1 MEWHAQLQALLAS
14 LLAGVPEPDRTI
26 LPAGEG
32 VAISFQNH
40 VDAALTAA
48 FRLADWMRQ
57 DGSQPSRAGL
67 HLGSL
72 VARKDVNGM
81 PSFFGEGIN
90 VAEHVMQHALVG
102 EILVSGA
109 FHVSVSDL
117 SVAHRAA
124 FRPTDGFTE
133 ENGRRIETFL
143 LQVPEPALRAHLE
156 QLYGASTP
164 APIPTTVPR
173 AIHVAPPEAPPL
185 TTQQQILKAISTWV
199 FPFNA
204 LAAFVGL
211 AISGLERLA
220 PGGSLTRIGFAVSF
234 GVAVLLVLLDVS
246 RVTKRPHGLWLQP
259 GAVLTRLASRATSV
273 LAGVVT
279 IMFGVGVLLLSASAS
294 HDTATADAHAPATP
308 AAVTPSASS
317 ASSASSAP
325 SAPVSVTNAVPSPA
339 ITTPAPPAMV
349 APAPPKVADRIPDA
363 VPAPKATSLRIAKLP
378 STTTHRV
385 ESPST
390 VAAIPQAERSA
401 AEPAGASRCS
411 EIVMR
416 ASAGAPL
423 TSTDRETL
431 RTRC

>member
-1 MEWHAQLQALLAS
+1 MEWHSQLQALVTS
-14 LLAGVPEPDRTI
+14 LLAGVPESDRTI

-32 VAISFQNH
+32 VAISFRHH

-48 FRLADWMRQ
+48 FRLADWMYEDNPQ
-57 DGSQPSRAGL
+57 QLRAGL

-81 PSFFGEGIN
+81 PSFSGEGMN
-90 VAEHVMQHALVG
+90 VAEHVMQHAVAG

-109 FHVSVSDL
+109 FHVSMSDL

-124 FRPTDGFTE
+124 FKPAEGFTE
-133 ENGRRIETFL
+133 ESGRRIETFL
-143 LQVPEPALRAHLE
+143 LQVPEPELRAHLE
-156 QLYGASTP
+156 QLYGVSTS
-164 APIPTTVPR
+164 APIPTTVPG
-173 AIHVAPPEAPPL
+173 AVPAAPESPPL

-246 RVTKRPHGLWLQP
+246 RVTKKPHGLWLQP

-294 HDTATADAHAPATP
+294 HDTATADAHPPATP
-308 AAVTPSASS
+308 AAAAP
-317 ASSASSAP
+317 SAP
-325 SAPVSVTNAVPSPA
+325 SAPQPKPSTLTTVS
-339 ITTPAPPAMV
+339 PPAVAQADSAPV
-349 APAPPKVADRIPDA
+349 APAVPEVAARVPSV
-363 VPAPKATSLRIAKLP
+363 VPATKATSLRTAKLLP
-378 STTTHRV
+378 ATPRAV
-385 ESPST
+385 EATPT
-390 VAAIPQAERSA
+390 VAATAHSERFSPKA
-401 AEPAGASRCS
+401 AETTRCS
-411 EIVMR
+411 EILMR
-416 ASAGAPL
+416 ASAGASL
-423 TSTDRETL
+423 TNIDRETL

>member
-1 MEWHAQLQALLAS
+1 MEWHSQLQALVTS

-32 VAISFQNH
+32 VAISFRHH

-48 FRLADWMRQ
+48 FRLADWMYK
-57 DGSQPSRAGL
+57 DNSQRLRAGL

-81 PSFFGEGIN
+81 PSFSGEGMN
-90 VAEHVMQHALVG
+90 VAEHVMQHAVAG
-102 EILVSGA
+102 QILVSGA
-109 FHVSVSDL
+109 FHVSMSDL

-124 FRPTDGFTE
+124 FKPAEGFTE
-133 ENGRRIETFL
+133 ESGRRIETFL

-156 QLYGASTP
+156 QLYGADTS
-164 APIPTTVPR
+164 ALIPTTVPR
-173 AIHVAPPEAPPL
+173 AIDVAPPEPPPL

-259 GAVLTRLASRATSV
+259 GAVLTRLVSRATSV

-279 IMFGVGVLLLSASAS
+279 IMFGVGVLLLSASAA
-294 HDTATADAHAPATP
+294 HDTATADAHPPVIPGAVAPSARSAPQTQPSTLTAASPPAVGQADSAPVAPAAPEVAVRVPAAVPATKASPLRTTKPLPATP
-308 AAVTPSASS
+308 RAAEGTP
-317 ASSASSAP
+317 
-325 SAPVSVTNAVPSPA
+325 
-339 ITTPAPPAMV
+339 
-349 APAPPKVADRIPDA
+349 
-363 VPAPKATSLRIAKLP
+363 
-378 STTTHRV
+378 
-385 ESPST
+385 T
-390 VAAIPQAERSA
+390 VAAAAHSGRSNP
-401 AEPAGASRCS
+401 ESAGASRCS
-411 EIVMR
+411 EILMR

-423 TSTDRETL
+423 TNIDQETL

>member
-48 FRLADWMRQ
+48 FRLADWMRM
-57 DGSQPSRAGL
+57 DCSQQSRAGL

-124 FRPTDGFTE
+124 FRPTEGFTE

-143 LQVPEPALRAHLE
+143 LQLPEPTLRDHLE

-164 APIPTTVPR
+164 ALIPTTVPR
-173 AIHVAPPEAPPL
+173 AIHVTPTEPPTL

-246 RVTKRPHGLWLQP
+246 RVTKRPQGLWLQP

-279 IMFGVGVLLLSASAS
+279 IMFGVGVLLLAASAS
-294 HDTATADAHAPATP
+294 HETATADAHAPATP
-308 AAVTPSASS
+308 AAVTPPAP
-317 ASSASSAP
+317 SAP
-325 SAPVSVTNAVPSPA
+325 SAPPKPVSVTNAVPSPA

-378 STTTHRV
+378 PATTHRV

>member
-14 LLAGVPEPDRTI
+14 LLAGVPESDRTI

-40 VDAALTAA
+40 VDAALIAA
-48 FRLADWMRQ
+48 FRLADWMGKN
-57 DGSQPSRAGL
+57 GSQPSRAGL

-117 SVAHRAA
+117 SMAHRAA
-124 FRPTDGFTE
+124 FRPTEGFTE

-143 LQVPEPALRAHLE
+143 LQVPEPTLRTHLE
-156 QLYGASTP
+156 QLYGASTATP
-164 APIPTTVPR
+164 NPTTALR
-173 AIHVAPPEAPPL
+173 AIHVTPPEPPPL

-234 GVAVLLVLLDVS
+234 GVAALLVLLDVS

-279 IMFGVGVLLLSASAS
+279 IMFGVGVLLLAASAS
-294 HDTATADAHAPATP
+294 HDTATVDARAPAIP
-308 AAVTPSASS
+308 AAIALPAPPTQVSA
-317 ASSASSAP
+317 
-325 SAPVSVTNAVPSPA
+325 TNAVPSSA
-339 ITTPAPPAMV
+339 STTPAPPAMV
-349 APAPPKVADRIPDA
+349 APTPPEVADRVPDA
-363 VPAPKATSLRIAKLP
+363 VPAPKATSLHKAKLP
-378 STTTHRV
+378 SATTHRV

-416 ASAGAPL
+416 ASVGAPL
-423 TSTDRETL
+423 TNTDRETL